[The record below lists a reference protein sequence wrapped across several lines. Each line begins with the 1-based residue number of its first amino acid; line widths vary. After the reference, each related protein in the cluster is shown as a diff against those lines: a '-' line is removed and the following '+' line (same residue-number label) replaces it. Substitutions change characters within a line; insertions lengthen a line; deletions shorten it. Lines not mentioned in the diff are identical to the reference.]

1 MNKYLIRKVLFPAY
15 RAVKRDGV
23 LDRLAEM
30 HRVETLHPDQIREF
44 QWKKLKALLEY
55 SARNVPYYRDVFK
68 RLGAEPDDIK
78 TEKDLGSFPVLR
90 KDDIRANS
98 EALISE
104 VYPRRRLDPDS
115 TGGSTGKNLYFF
127 VGKEAN
133 EARRA
138 NNIRQNRWIDIELGD
153 KIALLWGTAFDME
166 RAKKITN
173 AIRSHLSNTLLLSAY
188 RMDQDSLGDYVK
200 RLRRFKPDMLVGYP
214 SALSHFAAS
223 LVDSG
228 ETRIRP
234 HAVLLSGETLY
245 DHQREM
251 IEKAFQTEVYNH
263 YGCREF
269 GAIARECA
277 QRNGLHIAA
286 ERVLL
291 QVNPVTDSTAGERVS
306 ELLVTDL
313 DSFGMP
319 FIRYAIED
327 MGSITWDKCSCGLGL
342 PRLETAIG
350 RTFDVVRAPNGNF
363 LGGTFWTILLRKKQ
377 GIERWQVIQEKL
389 DEITIAFIPT
399 EDFSDEIRQYVIGK
413 VREACGD
420 QMRVRFEL
428 KPSLDSTPTGKHRFV
443 ISKIGLR
450 AGDKSPDEGD
460 AGKAQG

>member
-1 MNKYLIRKVLFPAY
+1 MNKYLIRKILYPAY
-15 RAVKRDGV
+15 RAAKRDGV
-23 LDRLAEM
+23 LDYLDEM
-30 HRVETLHPDQIREF
+30 RRVERLEPDQIRQF

-55 SARNVPYYRDVFK
+55 SARHVPYYRVVFK
-68 RLGAEPDDIK
+68 HLGAEPGDIK
-78 TEKDLGSFPVLR
+78 TQKDLESFPVLR

-104 VYPRRRLDPDS
+104 VYPRRQLNPDS

-138 NNIRQNRWIDIELGD
+138 NDIRQDEWIDIELGD

-166 RAKKITN
+166 RAKKLTN
-173 AIRSHLSNTLLLSAY
+173 AIRSYLSNTLLLSAY
-188 RMDQDSLGDYVK
+188 RMDQDSVGYYVRK
-200 RLRRFKPDMLVGYP
+200 LRRFKPDMVVGYP
-214 SALSHFAAS
+214 SALSHFSAS
-223 LVDSG
+223 LIASG

-234 HAVLLSGETLY
+234 RAVVLSGETLY
-245 DHQREM
+245 DHQREV
-251 IEKAFQTEVYNH
+251 IEEAFQTETYNH

-269 GAIARECA
+269 GGIARECK
-277 QRNGLHIAA
+277 QRKGLHIAA

-291 QVNPVTDSTAGERVS
+291 EENPVTVSTAGERVT

-327 MGSITWDKCSCGLGL
+327 IGTITWDKCTCGLGL
-342 PRLETAIG
+342 PRLETAVG
-350 RTFDVVRAPNGNF
+350 RTFDVVRGPNGNF

-420 QMRVRFEL
+420 EMRVRFEL

-450 AGDKSPDEGD
+450 SADQSPGEDD
-460 AGKAQG
+460 AGKAAN

>member
-1 MNKYLIRKVLFPAY
+1 
-15 RAVKRDGV
+15 
-23 LDRLAEM
+23 
-30 HRVETLHPDQIREF
+30 
-44 QWKKLKALLEY
+44 
-55 SARNVPYYRDVFK
+55 
-68 RLGAEPDDIK
+68 
-78 TEKDLGSFPVLR
+78 
-90 KDDIRANS
+90 
-98 EALISE
+98 
-104 VYPRRRLDPDS
+104 
-115 TGGSTGKNLYFF
+115 
-127 VGKEAN
+127 
-133 EARRA
+133 
-138 NNIRQNRWIDIELGD
+138 
-153 KIALLWGTAFDME
+153 
-166 RAKKITN
+166 
-173 AIRSHLSNTLLLSAY
+173 
-188 RMDQDSLGDYVK
+188 
-200 RLRRFKPDMLVGYP
+200 MLVGYP

-223 LVDSG
+223 LVAAG

-234 HAVLLSGETLY
+234 RAVLLSGETLY
-245 DHQREM
+245 DHQREVM
-251 IEKAFQTEVYNH
+251 EKAFQTEVYNH

-269 GAIARECA
+269 GAIARECK
-277 QRNGLHIAA
+277 QRDGLHIAA
-286 ERVLL
+286 ERVFLE
-291 QVNPVTDSTAGERVS
+291 VNPVADSAAGERVS

-399 EDFSDEIRQYVIGK
+399 KDFSDQTRQYVIGK

-428 KPSLDSTPTGKHRFV
+428 KPSLESTPTGKHRFV

-450 AGDKSPDEGD
+450 PEAESPDGSD
-460 AGKAQG
+460 AGKAPG

>member
-30 HRVETLHPDQIREF
+30 HRVEKLDPDEIRRF
-44 QWKKLKALLEY
+44 QWEKLKALLEY
-55 SARNVPYYRDVFK
+55 SARHVPYYRDVFK
-68 RLGAEPDDIK
+68 RLGAEPGDIK
-78 TEKDLGSFPVLR
+78 TRKDLESLPVLR

-98 EALISE
+98 DALISE
-104 VYPRRRLDPDS
+104 IYPRSGLDPDS
-115 TGGSTGKNLYFF
+115 TGGSTGKNLYFH
-127 VGKEAN
+127 VCRESD

-138 NNIRQNRWIDIELGD
+138 NNIRQNRWIDIEIGD
-153 KIALLWGTAFDME
+153 KTALLWGTAFDLE

-173 AIRSHLSNTLLLSAY
+173 AIKYHFSNTLLLSAY
-188 RMDQDSLGDYVK
+188 RMDEDSLGDYVK
-200 RLRRFKPDMLVGYP
+200 RLRRFKPDMMVGYP

-223 LVDSG
+223 LIEAG
-228 ETRIRP
+228 ETGIRP
-234 HAVLLSGETLY
+234 RAVLLSGETLY
-245 DHQREM
+245 DHQREVM
-251 IEKAFQTEVYNH
+251 EKAFQAKVYNH

-269 GAIARECA
+269 GAIARECK

-291 QVNPVTDSTAGERVS
+291 EVNPVTDTAAGERVS

-327 MGSITWDKCSCGLGL
+327 MGSITWDKCPCGLGL

-389 DEITIAFIPT
+389 DELTIAFIPT

-420 QMRVRFEL
+420 EMKVRFEL

-450 AGDKSPDEGD
+450 AEAEGPDQTD
-460 AGKAQG
+460 AGKTPA

>member
-1 MNKYLIRKVLFPAY
+1 MNRYFIRNVLFPAY
-15 RAVKRDGV
+15 RAMKRDSV
-23 LDRLAEM
+23 LERLAGM
-30 HRVETLHPDQIREF
+30 HRVEKLEPEQIRDF

-55 SARNVPYYRDVFK
+55 SARHVPYYRDVFK
-68 RLGAEPDDIK
+68 RLDAEPGDIK
-78 TEKDLGSFPVLR
+78 TRKDLESFPVLR
-90 KDDIRANS
+90 KDDIRANP

-104 VYPRRRLDPDS
+104 IYPKKRLDPDS

-127 VGKEAN
+127 VCKEAN

-138 NNIRQNRWIDIELGD
+138 NNIRQNRWIGVELGD
-153 KIALLWGTAFDME
+153 KIAYLWGTAFDLE
-166 RAKKITN
+166 RARKISN
-173 AIRSHLSNTLLLSAY
+173 AVRSYVSNTMLLSAY
-188 RMDQDSLGDYVK
+188 QMDRDTLGDYVK
-200 RLRRFKPDMLVGYP
+200 KLRRFKPDMMVGYP

-223 LVDSG
+223 LVAAG
-228 ETRIRP
+228 EKGIRP
-234 HAVLLSGETLY
+234 GAVLLSGETLY
-245 DHQREM
+245 DHQREVM
-251 IEKAFQTEVYNH
+251 EKAFQAQVYNH

-269 GAIARECA
+269 GAIARECR
-277 QRNGLHIAA
+277 QRKGLHIAA

-291 QVNPVTDSTAGERVS
+291 EVNPVTRSSAGERLS

-327 MGSITWDKCSCGLGL
+327 MGSITWDKCPCGLGL

-399 EDFSDEIRQYVIGK
+399 EDFSDETRRYVIGK

-420 QMRVRFEL
+420 EMKVRFEL

-450 AGDKSPDEGD
+450 PEAEGP
-460 AGKAQG
+460 

>member
-1 MNKYLIRKVLFPAY
+1 MNKYLIQKVLFPAY
-15 RAVKRDGV
+15 RAIKRDQV
-23 LDRLAEM
+23 LNYLAEM
-30 HRVETLHPDQIREF
+30 HRVERLEPDQIRQF

-55 SARNVPYYRDVFK
+55 SARHVPYYRDIFK
-68 RLGAEPDDIK
+68 RLGAEPGDIK
-78 TEKDLGSFPVLR
+78 CEKDLESFPVLR

-104 VYPRRRLDPDS
+104 VYPRGRLDPDS
-115 TGGSTGKNLYFF
+115 TGGSTGENLYFF

-138 NNIRQNRWIDIELGD
+138 NNIRQNQWIDIELGD
-153 KIALLWGTAFDME
+153 KIALLWGTPFDLE

-173 AIRSHLSNTLLLSAY
+173 AIKSHLSNTLLLSAY
-188 RMDQDSLGDYVK
+188 RMDQDSLGEYVK
-200 RLRRFKPDMLVGYP
+200 KLRRFKPDMMVGYP
-214 SALSHFAAS
+214 SALSHFSAS
-223 LVDSG
+223 LIAAG

-234 HAVLLSGETLY
+234 RAVLLSGETLY
-245 DHQREM
+245 DHQREV

-269 GAIARECA
+269 GAIARQCT

-291 QVNPVTDSTAGERVS
+291 EVNAVTDSAAGERVS

-327 MGSITWDKCSCGLGL
+327 MGSITWDKCSCVLGL

-350 RTFDVVRAPNGNF
+350 RTFDVIRAPNGNF

-399 EDFSDEIRQYVIGK
+399 DDFSDEIRQYVIGK

-420 QMRVRFEL
+420 EMRVRFEL
-428 KPSLDSTPTGKHRFV
+428 KPSLESTPTGKHRFV

-450 AGDKSPDEGD
+450 AGDTGPGESD
-460 AGKAQG
+460 AGKV